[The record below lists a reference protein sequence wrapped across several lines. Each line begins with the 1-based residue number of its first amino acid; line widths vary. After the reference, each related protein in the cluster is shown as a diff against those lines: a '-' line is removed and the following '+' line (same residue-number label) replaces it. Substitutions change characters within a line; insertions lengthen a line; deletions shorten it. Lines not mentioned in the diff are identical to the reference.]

1 MSFLL
6 FAGSIGLDVYVHE
19 CSDNGKTISLFVQPE
34 DPCEGEKVVLEES
47 CHSSCCMKP
56 VDGISQDDCCSQSSE
71 FYQLSSDV
79 TNSESTDSYQ
89 ITSAEIHYFHSLIW
103 EKVAGEKKTPNLS
116 PNPPPD
122 KKGRDILIQNQV
134 FII

>member
-6 FAGSIGLDVYVHE
+6 FAGSIGLDVYIHE
-19 CSDNGKTISLFVQPE
+19 CSEDGKTISFFFQPE
-34 DPCEGEKVVLEES
+34 DPCDEEIELVES
-47 CHSSCCMKP
+47 CHSSCCVPSK
-56 VDGISQDDCCSQSSE
+56 GISQDDCCSETVE
-71 FYQLSSDV
+71 FYQLSPDF
-79 TNSESTDSYQ
+79 TNSDKADSYQ
-89 ITSAEIHYFHSLIW
+89 LASSEIHYFYSSIGEQILI
-103 EKVAGEKKTPNLS
+103 EEQTPNLS